1 MKILV
6 LGGTGSIGGA
16 VVQVLQERN
25 HEVLALGRTSTA
37 CKSLQHAGATP
48 VKGDLK
54 DPTHWIDTCDDVDGI
69 VHAAAVWGD
78 QMGEIDRQTV
88 EAILSRLQSA
98 GVSKPF
104 VYTGGCW
111 LYGETGD
118 IVATEDTPFNP
129 LASFAWSLSTIQSV
143 LTATH
148 VRGMVI
154 HPAMVYERDGGV
166 FEHIFEDAKN
176 LGYVRVIGD
185 ENVRWPLVHR
195 MDLAQV
201 YALMLE
207 QGAQGGVYNVATNH
221 GVPIGAIT
229 RSIAT
234 RLGIESEPVVCD
246 TKTAIAEIGSWAEG
260 YAIDQQMSGAKARS
274 VLGWRPKYEDVFTE
288 IS

>member
-16 VVQVLQERN
+16 VVQVLQDRN
-25 HEVLALGRTSTA
+25 HEVFALGRTAEA
-37 CKSLQHAGATP
+37 CKLLQQAGATP

-54 DPTHWIDTCDDVDGI
+54 DPAHWIDTCDDVDGI

-78 QMGEIDRQTV
+78 QMGSVDRQTV
-88 EAILSRLQSA
+88 EAILSRLQS
-98 GVSKPF
+98 GGKPKAF

-111 LYGETGD
+111 MYGETGD
-118 IVATEDTPFNP
+118 LVATEDTPFNP
-129 LASFAWSLSTIQSV
+129 LASFAWAVPTIQSV
-143 LTATH
+143 LTATDI
-148 VRGMVI
+148 RGMVI

-166 FEHIFEDAKN
+166 FERVFEDAKN
-176 LGYVRVIGD
+176 LGYVRVVGS

-195 MDLAQV
+195 LDLAQA

-207 QGAQGGVYNVATNH
+207 QGEHGDVYNIATNH
-221 GVPIGAIT
+221 GVSIGALT
-229 RSIAT
+229 RAIAN
-234 RLGIESEPVVCD
+234 RLGIESDPVLYD
-246 TKTAIAEIGSWAEG
+246 TKKAMTEIGSWAEG
-260 YAIDQQMSGAKARS
+260 YALDQQMSGAKARS